1 MDFEQLKNEVYNC
14 MIDGHKAVLEKS
26 AEIAEIDDKLQSGLY
41 AISTMERLK
50 AAKPEKEK
58 EIENIKQ
65 QTIKAAGDI
74 VDRYI
79 EECQAADAIN
89 PDDITD
95 DVKILQLPT
104 TAKRNDLMNILK
116 RNEDNSTMQ
125 QIVLRYAEEHGIDL
139 DGLLYVGHTH
149 TDEIESAKGLK
160 GSFQPYFL
168 HWIGDTRDNGKFFER
183 VLKS

>member
-26 AEIAEIDDKLQSGLY
+26 AEIAEIDEKLQSGLY
-41 AISTMERLK
+41 AVSTMERLK

-58 EIENIKQ
+58 EIESIKQ

-89 PDDITD
+89 SDDITD

-104 TAKRNDLMNILK
+104 IASRNDLMNILK

-139 DGLLYVGHTH
+139 DGLLYTGH

-160 GSFQPYFL
+160 SSFQPYFL
-168 HWIGDTRDNGKFFER
+168 RWIGDTMDNGKFFER

>member
-14 MIDGHKAVLEKS
+14 MMDGHKAVLEKS
-26 AEIAEIDDKLQSGLY
+26 AEIAEIDEKLQSGLY
-41 AISTMERLK
+41 AVAVMERLK

-58 EIENIKQ
+58 EIDEIKK
-65 QTIKAAGDI
+65 QTIKAAGHI
-74 VDRYI
+74 VDKYI

-104 TAKRNDLMNILK
+104 TATRNDLINILK
-116 RNEDNSTMQ
+116 RNEDNCTMQ
-125 QIVLRYAEEHGIDL
+125 QIVLRYAEEHDINL
-139 DGLLYVGHTH
+139 DGLLYVGHI
-149 TDEIESAKGLK
+149 DEIESAKGLK

-168 HWIGDTRDNGKFFER
+168 RWIGDTMDNGKFFER